1 MLLHVGL
8 SVVLCNLN
16 IMASRVDEVD
26 SVLTESRPAVDQ
38 LLHSFTLYKHKLNSF
53 TKTFINALA
62 IVCRYKTTI
71 KHIQRFSK
79 KIKIN
84 TSVPNEMQI

>member
-8 SVVLCNLN
+8 SIVLCNLN

-38 LLHSFTLYKHKLNSF
+38 LLHSFTLY
-53 TKTFINALA
+53 
-62 IVCRYKTTI
+62 
-71 KHIQRFSK
+71 
-79 KIKIN
+79 N
-84 TSVPNEMQI
+84 TN

>member
-8 SVVLCNLN
+8 SIVLCNLN

-38 LLHSFTLYKHKLNSF
+38 LLQFHTVQTQTKLLYKNIHKCIGHCMPL
-53 TKTFINALA
+53 
-62 IVCRYKTTI
+62 
-71 KHIQRFSK
+71 
-79 KIKIN
+79 
-84 TSVPNEMQI
+84 